1 MNTKLKT
8 NDTLA
13 ENTEQISEQIS
24 DHDTSEPSAAAQPP
38 HRSLWKTWA
47 ADLLLFCFTCV
58 YVELCLHLC
67 VYHKVDKQI
76 IYPILF
82 ALIGGILF
90 SLLTSY
96 LPRILRQIVGI
107 LLVTVEVLFAEVQ
120 LVYQC
125 IFGSFMPISQVS
137 MGENVITNFN
147 SQLVYGIIRNLPR
160 ILLLLLP
167 LLTAILCLVLRKVPA
182 LKQRLRW
189 KQAQASFAMLLV
201 LVLVTAGLLFV
212 GRNKPFS
219 VYKTLANVNTSTDSS
234 YKKVGMLATTVQEL
248 HYMVSGGED
257 EVTYFTPSSL
267 ETSTAQQTYTSNS
280 YNVIEDIDFAK
291 LAGSTDSAILKATDE
306 YLAKITPSRKS
317 NYTGL
322 LKDYNLITIC
332 AESFCPW
339 FISEELTPTLYKM
352 THTGIIFKNYYGSF
366 QSVTTNGEYTMCMG
380 LFPDMSR
387 TKTDSSFNVAGTNY
401 LPFCLGNALNE
412 MGYTSY
418 GYHDYIGDF
427 YNRNI
432 THANMGYNF
441 KAADSGLN
449 VKIDWP
455 SSDLEMMEASVD
467 DYINSSSPFHAYYMT
482 FSGHYQYNWDN
493 AMSAKNRAAV
503 EDLPYSEPVKA
514 YIACNLEL
522 EYALEYLVQRL
533 EEAGIADKTCIVLT
547 NDHYPYGLT
556 EEEYNE
562 LAGQT
567 LDTKFEKFRNSFI
580 CYVPGLSQNIVVDE
594 YCSTEDILP
603 TLLNLFGAEYDSRLL
618 AGTDVLSSG
627 VHAAILSNRS
637 FLTKAFR
644 YDAGTETVLPA
655 KEGIVIS
662 DELLQAYRQY
672 VDNKFKLSS
681 NIVNS
686 DYYAHVFN
694 KEPSGGSLTDT
705 VVFTDIKSI
714 FNQASVLYMYRNGYV
729 DPESPNV
736 FGGQSAAK
744 LGEFVDVLY
753 RIAGRPETDNS
764 ALPSD
769 YESRS
774 FNASYPYYDAVC
786 WAYQTRL
793 LRPNDPL
800 AYNDKLDYRAACI
813 LIYRFAGMSGVN
825 TYVDQDQ
832 LQQVMIDGPGLTREA
847 AKAMIWCD
855 QKDITSRDSS
865 FDELLNS
872 YDTRINRYQMTS
884 FLFYLCTYELN
895 LGN

>member
-13 ENTEQISEQIS
+13 ENTEQISEHIS

-67 VYHKVDKQI
+67 VYHKVDRQI

-125 IFGSFMPISQVS
+125 IFGNFMPISQVS

-167 LLTAILCLVLRKVPA
+167 LLAAILCLVLRKVPA

-441 KAADSGLN
+441 KAADSGLD

-503 EDLPYSEPVKA
+503 EDLPYSDPVKA

-644 YDAGTETVLPA
+644 YDADTETVIPA
-655 KEGIVIS
+655 NEGIVIS

-681 NIVNS
+681 YIVNS

-800 AYNDKLDYRAACI
+800 AYSDKLDYRAACI

>member
-1 MNTKLKT
+1 MMKSNVK
-8 NDTLA
+8 
-13 ENTEQISEQIS
+13 
-24 DHDTSEPSAAAQPP
+24 DTSMIDIASPASPAAEAPDAAKEVQSSR
-38 HRSLWKTWA
+38 RSLWAVWVS
-47 ADLLLFCFTCV
+47 DLLLFCLTGV
-58 YVELCLHLC
+58 YVELCLHLS
-67 VYHKVDKQI
+67 VYHSLNKQI

-82 ALIGGILF
+82 ALQGGVLF

-96 LPRILRQIVGI
+96 LPRILRQIVGV
-107 LLVTVEVLFAEVQ
+107 LLVMVQVLFAEVQ

-125 IFGSFMPISQVS
+125 IFGNFMPISQVS
-137 MGENVITNFN
+137 MGENVIANFD
-147 SQLVYGIIRNLPR
+147 SQLFYAIFKNLPR
-160 ILLLLLP
+160 ILLLMLP
-167 LLTAILCLVLRKVPA
+167 LLILILCLALRKVPA

-189 KQAQASFAMLLV
+189 KQAQATCAMLLV
-201 LVLVTAGLLFV
+201 LVLMTAGLLFV

-219 VYKTLANVNTSTDSS
+219 VYKTLSNVNTSTDSS

-248 HYMVSGGED
+248 HYMIAGGED

-267 ETSTAQQTYTSNS
+267 ETGTAQQTYTGNS
-280 YNVIEDIDFAK
+280 YNVVEDIDFSK
-291 LAGSTDSAILKATDE
+291 LSGSTDNAVLKATDE
-306 YLAKITPSRKS
+306 YLARIAPSRKS

-332 AESFCPW
+332 AESFAPW
-339 FISEELTPTLYKM
+339 FISEELTPALYKM

-380 LFPDMSR
+380 LYPDMSR

-401 LPFCLGNALNE
+401 LPFCLGNALND
-412 MGYTSY
+412 MGYVSY

-455 SSDLEMMEASVD
+455 SSDLEMVEASID
-467 DYINSSSPFHAYYMT
+467 DYINSPTPFHAYYMT

-503 EDLPYSEPVKA
+503 ESLPYSEAVKA

-522 EYALEYLVQRL
+522 EYALQYLMQRL
-533 EEAGIADKTCIVLT
+533 EDAGIADKTCIVLT

-567 LDTKFEKFRNSFI
+567 LDTKFEKYRNSFI
-580 CYVPGLSQNIVVDE
+580 CYVPGLPQNIVVDD
-594 YCSTEDILP
+594 YCSTADILP
-603 TLLNLFGAEYDSRLL
+603 TLLNLFGVEYDSRLL

-627 VHAAILSNRS
+627 VHVAILSNRS
-637 FLTKAFR
+637 FLTKSFR
-644 YDAGTETVLPA
+644 YDADTETVIPA
-655 KEGIVIS
+655 NEGIVIS

-672 VDNKFKLSS
+672 VDNKFNLSS

-729 DPESPNV
+729 DPESSNT

-753 RIAGRPETDNS
+753 RIAGRPEADSS

-774 FNASYPYYDAVC
+774 FNASYPYYEAVC

-800 AYNDKLDYRAACI
+800 GYNDKLDYRAACI

-825 TYVDQDQ
+825 TFVDQEQ
-832 LQQVMIDGPGLTREA
+832 LRQVMTDGPGLTREA
-847 AKAMIWCD
+847 AKAMLWCD

-865 FDELLNS
+865 LDELLGS

-895 LGN
+895 LSA

>member
-24 DHDTSEPSAAAQPP
+24 DHDTSEPSGAAQPP

-125 IFGSFMPISQVS
+125 IFGNFMPISQVS

-167 LLTAILCLVLRKVPA
+167 LLAAILCLVLRKVPV

-189 KQAQASFAMLLV
+189 KQAQASFAALLV
-201 LVLVTAGLLFV
+201 LLLVTAGLLFV

-306 YLAKITPSRKS
+306 YLAKVTPSRKS

-332 AESFCPW
+332 AESFAPW

-352 THTGIIFKNYYGSF
+352 THTGIIFENYYGSF

-503 EDLPYSEPVKA
+503 EDLPYSDPVKA

-556 EEEYNE
+556 EDEYNE

-580 CYVPGLSQNIVVDE
+580 CYVPGLPQNIVVDE

-603 TLLNLFGAEYDSRLL
+603 TLLNLFGVEYDSRLL

-627 VHAAILSNRS
+627 IHAAILSNRS

-644 YDAGTETVLPA
+644 YDADTETVIPA
-655 KEGIVIS
+655 NEGIVIS

>member
-182 LKQRLRW
+182 LKQRLHW

-644 YDAGTETVLPA
+644 YDADTETVIPA
-655 KEGIVIS
+655 NEGIVIS

>member
-1 MNTKLKT
+1 MKLKT
-8 NDTLA
+8 DDTTLITPEQPLA
-13 ENTEQISEQIS
+13 PEQAEVSATP
-24 DHDTSEPSAAAQPP
+24 DTARSP

-125 IFGSFMPISQVS
+125 IFGNFMPISQVS

-160 ILLLLLP
+160 ILLLMLP
-167 LLTAILCLVLRKVPA
+167 LLAAILCLVLRKVPA
-182 LKQRLRW
+182 LKQRLHW
-189 KQAQASFAMLLV
+189 KQAQASFAALLV
-201 LVLVTAGLLFV
+201 LVLMTAGLLFV

-306 YLAKITPSRKS
+306 YLAKVTPSRKS

-332 AESFCPW
+332 AESFAPW
-339 FISEELTPTLYKM
+339 FISEELTPTLYEM
-352 THTGIIFKNYYGSF
+352 THTGIIFENYYGSF

-503 EDLPYSEPVKA
+503 EDLPYSDPVKA

-567 LDTKFEKFRNSFI
+567 LDTKFEKFRNSLI

-603 TLLNLFGAEYDSRLL
+603 TLLNLFGVEYDSRLL

-644 YDAGTETVLPA
+644 YDADTETVIPA
-655 KEGIVIS
+655 NEGIVIS

>member
-1 MNTKLKT
+1 MMKSNVK
-8 NDTLA
+8 
-13 ENTEQISEQIS
+13 
-24 DHDTSEPSAAAQPP
+24 DTSMIDTASPASPAAEAPDAAKEAQSSR
-38 HRSLWKTWA
+38 RSLWAVWVS
-47 ADLLLFCFTCV
+47 DLLLFCLTGV
-58 YVELCLHLC
+58 YVELCLHLS
-67 VYHKVDKQI
+67 VYHSLNKQI

-82 ALIGGILF
+82 ALQGGVLF

-96 LPRILRQIVGI
+96 LPRILRQIVGV
-107 LLVTVEVLFAEVQ
+107 LLVMVQVLFAEVQ

-125 IFGSFMPISQVS
+125 IFGNFMPISQVS
-137 MGENVITNFN
+137 MGENVIANFD
-147 SQLVYGIIRNLPR
+147 SQLFYAIFKNLPR
-160 ILLLLLP
+160 ILLLMLP
-167 LLTAILCLVLRKVPA
+167 LLILILCLALRKVPA

-189 KQAQASFAMLLV
+189 KQAQATCAMLLV
-201 LVLVTAGLLFV
+201 LVLMTAGLLFV

-219 VYKTLANVNTSTDSS
+219 VYKTLSNVNTSTDSS

-248 HYMVSGGED
+248 HYMIAGGED
-257 EVTYFTPSSL
+257 EVAYFTPSSL
-267 ETSTAQQTYTSNS
+267 ETGTAQQTYTGNS
-280 YNVIEDIDFAK
+280 YNVVEDIDFSK
-291 LAGSTDSAILKATDE
+291 LSGSTDNAVLKATDE
-306 YLAKITPSRKS
+306 YLARIAPSRKS

-332 AESFCPW
+332 AESFAPW
-339 FISEELTPTLYKM
+339 FISEELTPALYKM

-380 LFPDMSR
+380 LYPDMSR

-401 LPFCLGNALNE
+401 LPFCLGNALND
-412 MGYTSY
+412 MGYVSY

-503 EDLPYSEPVKA
+503 ESLPYSEAVKA

-522 EYALEYLVQRL
+522 EYALQYLMQRL
-533 EEAGIADKTCIVLT
+533 EDAGIADKTCIVLT

-567 LDTKFEKFRNSFI
+567 LDTKFEKYRNSFI
-580 CYVPGLSQNIVVDE
+580 CYVPGLPENIVVDD
-594 YCSTEDILP
+594 YCSTADILP
-603 TLLNLFGAEYDSRLL
+603 TLLNLFGVEYDSRLL

-627 VHAAILSNRS
+627 VHVAILSNRS
-637 FLTKAFR
+637 FLTKSFR
-644 YDAGTETVLPA
+644 YDADTETVIPA
-655 KEGIVIS
+655 NEGIVIS

-672 VDNKFKLSS
+672 VDNKFNLSS

-729 DPESPNV
+729 DPESSNT

-753 RIAGRPETDNS
+753 RIAGRPEADSS
-764 ALPSD
+764 ALPND

-774 FNASYPYYDAVC
+774 FNASYPYYEAVC

-800 AYNDKLDYRAACI
+800 GYNDKLDYRAACI

-825 TYVDQDQ
+825 TYVDQEQ
-832 LQQVMIDGPGLTREA
+832 LRQVMTDGPGLTREA
-847 AKAMIWCD
+847 AKAMLWCD

-865 FDELLNS
+865 LDELLGS

-895 LGN
+895 LSA

>member
-1 MNTKLKT
+1 MMKSNVK
-8 NDTLA
+8 
-13 ENTEQISEQIS
+13 
-24 DHDTSEPSAAAQPP
+24 DTSMIDTASPASPAAEAPDAAKEAQSSR
-38 HRSLWKTWA
+38 RSLWAVWVS
-47 ADLLLFCFTCV
+47 DLLLFCLTGV
-58 YVELCLHLC
+58 YVELCLHLS
-67 VYHKVDKQI
+67 VYHSLNKQI

-82 ALIGGILF
+82 ALQGGVLF

-96 LPRILRQIVGI
+96 LPRILRQIVGV
-107 LLVTVEVLFAEVQ
+107 LLVMVQVLFAEVQ

-125 IFGSFMPISQVS
+125 IFGNFMPISQVS
-137 MGENVITNFN
+137 MGENVIANFD
-147 SQLVYGIIRNLPR
+147 SQLFYAIFKNLPR
-160 ILLLLLP
+160 ILLLMLP
-167 LLTAILCLVLRKVPA
+167 LLILILCLALRKVPA

-189 KQAQASFAMLLV
+189 KQAQATCAMLLV
-201 LVLVTAGLLFV
+201 LVLMTAGLLFV

-219 VYKTLANVNTSTDSS
+219 VYKTLSNVNTSTDSS

-248 HYMVSGGED
+248 HYMIAGGED
-257 EVTYFTPSSL
+257 EVAYFTPSSL
-267 ETSTAQQTYTSNS
+267 ETGTAQQTYTGNS
-280 YNVIEDIDFAK
+280 YNVVEDIDFSK
-291 LAGSTDSAILKATDE
+291 LSGSTDNAVLKATDE
-306 YLAKITPSRKS
+306 YLARIAPSRKS

-332 AESFCPW
+332 AESFAPW
-339 FISEELTPTLYKM
+339 FISEELTPALYKM

-380 LFPDMSR
+380 LYPDMSR

-401 LPFCLGNALNE
+401 LPFCLGNALND
-412 MGYTSY
+412 MGYVSY

-455 SSDLEMMEASVD
+455 SSDLEMVEASID
-467 DYINSSSPFHAYYMT
+467 DYINSPTPFHAYYMT

-503 EDLPYSEPVKA
+503 ESLPYSETVKA

-522 EYALEYLVQRL
+522 EYALQYLMQRL
-533 EEAGIADKTCIVLT
+533 EDAGIADKTCIVLT

-567 LDTKFEKFRNSFI
+567 LDTKFEKYRNSFI
-580 CYVPGLSQNIVVDE
+580 CYVPGLPQNIVVDD
-594 YCSTEDILP
+594 YCSTADILP
-603 TLLNLFGAEYDSRLL
+603 TLLNLFGVEYDSRLL

-627 VHAAILSNRS
+627 VHVAILSNRS

-644 YDAGTETVLPA
+644 YDADTETVIPA
-655 KEGIVIS
+655 NEGIVIS

-672 VDNKFKLSS
+672 VDNKFNLSS

-729 DPESPNV
+729 DPESPNT

-753 RIAGRPETDNS
+753 RIAGRPEADSS
-764 ALPSD
+764 ALPND

-774 FNASYPYYDAVC
+774 FNASYPYYEAVC

-800 AYNDKLDYRAACI
+800 GYNDKLDYRAACI

-825 TYVDQDQ
+825 TYVDQEQ
-832 LQQVMIDGPGLTREA
+832 LRQVMTDGPGLTREA
-847 AKAMIWCD
+847 AKAMLWCD

-865 FDELLNS
+865 LDELLGS

-895 LGN
+895 LSA